1 MVPPLLILLI
11 IVPCK
16 ALVPCSTSTY
26 FPWSE
31 IQGRNF
37 QNEKNFSIKSQEKR
51 REEKKKLKRP
61 KKFSRENGRKNSNTG
76 FEKRKILF
84 LARASL
90 TATQVHT
97 PDTPEITTPFVSVET
112 SMVSSRGLAT
122 LQETVHPTIGLLVRW
137 CVHYA

>member
-1 MVPPLLILLI
+1 MKRIFPS
-11 IVPCK
+11 K
-16 ALVPCSTSTY
+16 A
-26 FPWSE
+26 
-31 IQGRNF
+31 
-37 QNEKNFSIKSQEKR
+37 KK

-61 KKFSRENGRKNSNTG
+61 KKFLRENGRKNSNTG

-122 LQETVHPTIGLLVRW
+122 TDESEIQEVNPPKNVAPPPT
-137 CVHYA
+137 ASTAE